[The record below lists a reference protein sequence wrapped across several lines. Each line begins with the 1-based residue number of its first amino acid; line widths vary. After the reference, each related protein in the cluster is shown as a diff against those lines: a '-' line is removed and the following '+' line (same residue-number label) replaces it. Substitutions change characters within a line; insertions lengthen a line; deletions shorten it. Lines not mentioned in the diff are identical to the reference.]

1 MATFR
6 VEAQITSDELL
17 KAVEQ
22 LSPAELERFVA
33 QVITLRAQQ
42 KAPHLPKAESELLLK
57 INQGLPDGLSERYTE
72 LKAKRQAETLTPK
85 ERQEL
90 VKLTARVEKIQAQR
104 AEHLAK
110 LARLR
115 KTTLTALMQSLGL
128 QASVL
133 SY

>member
-22 LSPAELERFVA
+22 LSPADLERFVA
-33 QVITLRAQQ
+33 QVIALRAQQ
-42 KAPHLPKAESELLLK
+42 KAPHLPKAEAELLLK
-57 INQGLPDGLSERYTE
+57 INQGLPDDLGERYIE

-90 VKLTARVEKIQAQR
+90 VRLTAQVEKIQAQR
-104 AEHLAK
+104 AEYLAK

-115 KTTLTALMQSLGL
+115 KTTLTTLMENLGL
-128 QASVL
+128 QSPEYA
-133 SY
+133 